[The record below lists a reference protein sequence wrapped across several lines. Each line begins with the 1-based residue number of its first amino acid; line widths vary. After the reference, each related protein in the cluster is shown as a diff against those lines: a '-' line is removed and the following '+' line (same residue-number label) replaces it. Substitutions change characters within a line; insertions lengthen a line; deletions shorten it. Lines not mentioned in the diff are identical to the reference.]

1 MINITI
7 VKQKH
12 IDANTI
18 EIYSTLINIIARNM
32 FTKLKK
38 MQVKIEI

>member
-7 VKQKH
+7 VKQEHIWEVEKH

-18 EIYSTLINIIARNM
+18 EIYGTLINIIARNM
-32 FTKLKK
+32 FTK
-38 MQVKIEI
+38 